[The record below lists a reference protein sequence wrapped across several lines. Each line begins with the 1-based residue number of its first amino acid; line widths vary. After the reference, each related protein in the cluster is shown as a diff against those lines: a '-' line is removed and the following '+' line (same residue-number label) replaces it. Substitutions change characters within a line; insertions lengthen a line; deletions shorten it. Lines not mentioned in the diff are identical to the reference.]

1 MNREIKPARNVM
13 NNQPSSRANKLFP
26 PLLCTAIA
34 LALQP
39 LSASALDGVRI
50 TGTNTDFA
58 EQSGGSA
65 EMSIA
70 KQQLCS
76 MEGLM
81 AVNSALRVI
90 TSRMDPRL
98 GSLASAAGA
107 SIPSE
112 QDVFEA
118 MNELCKEQEPFTT
131 APFNITYAQCRMT
144 MDSAGQM
151 LDIVIPPGGT
161 EGRMDVADFG
171 RNEAMRVLLQ
181 RDLAATAEVVGRGW
195 SNTVDMKSLG
205 SGGEV
210 AGYPTTK
217 YQFTYSGGLGGGVAP
232 GAGMVST
239 TSSGFSWISD
249 KVDGINVV
257 QDFYRTFTSEIDAT
271 QGSGSFMSGLIS
283 NLVVML
289 ENGMPLKMD
298 QTVESKIA
306 GMSMAG
312 GRSTMEVYTVRR
324 VKLPDDWCGQ
334 NFLPPG
340 MPITDVNEQI
350 NEAMGQS
357 GNAEAAAAMADAQ
370 KQMDE
375 AFKNLTPEQRKMM
388 EGMGLDKL
396 MGGQK
401 AAPAATTGAAA
412 AAAAAQ
418 PRAAAKAAPDPYYS
432 DNTTQMV
439 QRQLKALGYDP
450 GNTDGKESMQTSIA
464 ISQFQAE
471 NNLPVTGKAS
481 PQLAG
486 VLSARLAKP

>member
-1 MNREIKPARNVM
+1 MNKN
-13 NNQPSSRANKLFP
+13 PSHRTNKLIP
-26 PLLCTAIA
+26 QVLGAAIA

-58 EQSGGSA
+58 EQNRGTA
-65 EMSIA
+65 AMSIA
-70 KQQLCS
+70 KMELCS
-76 MEGLM
+76 MEGM
-81 AVNSALRVI
+81 VTVAAALRSI

-98 GSLASAAGA
+98 GSLASQAGA

-112 QDVFEA
+112 QDLFDA
-118 MNELCKEQEPFTT
+118 MNELCKEKEPFTT

-171 RNEAMRVLLQ
+171 SNEAMRVLLK
-181 RDLAATAEVVGRGW
+181 RDLAATAEVVGHGW

-249 KVDGINVV
+249 KVDGIDVV

-298 QTVESKIA
+298 QTVESKVA

-334 NFLPPG
+334 DFLPPG

-350 NEAMGQS
+350 NQAMGQS
-357 GNAEAAAAMADAQ
+357 GDSETAAAMSDMQ

-401 AAPAATTGAAA
+401 AAPAAAPTGAAA
-412 AAAAAQ
+412 AGSAAQ
-418 PRAAAKAAPDPYYS
+418 PKAAAKTAADPYYS

-450 GNTDGKESMQTSIA
+450 GNTDGKESLQTSIA

-471 NNLPVTGKAS
+471 NNMPVTGKAT